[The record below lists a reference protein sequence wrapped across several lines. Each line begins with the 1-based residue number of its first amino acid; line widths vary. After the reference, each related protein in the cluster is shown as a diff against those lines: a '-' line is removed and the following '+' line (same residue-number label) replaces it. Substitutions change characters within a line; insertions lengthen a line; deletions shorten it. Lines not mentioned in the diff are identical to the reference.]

1 MITFA
6 IVTIIITSGIISE
19 QDFDSI
25 TCNYVQFAHAFYNI
39 D

>member
-6 IVTIIITSGIISE
+6 IVTIIITSSIISG
-19 QDFDSI
+19 QNFDSI
-25 TCNYVQFAHAFYNI
+25 TCNYVQFTRAFYNI